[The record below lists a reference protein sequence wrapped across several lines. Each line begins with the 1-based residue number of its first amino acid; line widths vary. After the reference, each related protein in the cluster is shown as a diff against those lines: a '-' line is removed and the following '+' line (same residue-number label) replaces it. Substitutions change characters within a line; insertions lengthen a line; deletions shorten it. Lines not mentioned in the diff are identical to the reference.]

1 LSRRERSKVIAAGAD
16 ATGCEQEANG
26 RRGVEGSS
34 VREKGR
40 SKGRERRTKGRRQG
54 RRLVAGEEGDEQ
66 EERRREEALD
76 HGISVSER
84 LRSEMYASIR
94 EEGRTMP
101 AMPATKIRMKSM

>member
-1 LSRRERSKVIAAGAD
+1 MRQDASKRRTGGGAWKD
-16 ATGCEQEANG
+16 RPC
-26 RRGVEGSS
+26 
-34 VREKGR
+34 
-40 SKGRERRTKGRRQG
+40 ERRAD
-54 RRLVAGEEGDEQ
+54 LSEEGDEQ